1 MFQISEFQFDFFTV
15 QPQMQEE
22 FDKKFDKVRECF
34 HYGLQRDKIQTKH
47 LIFHSGICT

>member
-15 QPQMQEE
+15 QPQIQEE
-22 FDKKFDKVRECF
+22 FDKVRECF